1 MATKDRDSRRRTL
14 SGLDGLHARSSSLRL
29 PSPVF
34 AALVLLALV
43 LVTPALF
50 ADAYAV
56 KLKDGSLLFAR
67 VPYAVKGTRAI
78 ITLENGTITQ
88 IPLEQVDEPGTEKY
102 NRENFGNAIAIP
114 TPREN
119 VLRLPARAPRPGAVS
134 SGSGQAVDSVL
145 WGGPTVRGSRR
156 PQRREPRRGVSL
168 SIP

>member
-1 MATKDRDSRRRTL
+1 MPSR
-14 SGLDGLHARSSSLRL
+14 LDGLQARPFGPRL

-34 AALVLLALV
+34 AALAFLALV
-43 LVTPALF
+43 LVAPALF

-67 VPYAVKGTRAI
+67 VPYAVKGTHAI
-78 ITLENGTITQ
+78 ITLENGTVTQ
-88 IPLEQVDEPGTEKY
+88 LPLAQVDEPGTERY

-119 VLRLPARAPRPGAVS
+119 VLRLPARPPQSVAAS
-134 SGSGQAVDSVL
+134 SGSGSAVDSVL
-145 WGGPTVRGSRR
+145 WGGPAVRARR
-156 PQRREPRRGVSL
+156 PQKRDARRAAAL

>member
-1 MATKDRDSRRRTL
+1 ML
-14 SGLDGLHARSSSLRL
+14 SGLDGLRPISLPL
-29 PSPVF
+29 AF
-34 AALVLLALV
+34 ITLLLVAP
-43 LVTPALF
+43 TLF

-88 IPLEQVDEPGTEKY
+88 IPLEQVDGPGTERY

-119 VLRLPARAPRPGAVS
+119 VLRLPARAPQSGRVS
-134 SGSGQAVDSVL
+134 SGSGQAADSVL
-145 WGGPTVRGSRR
+145 WGGPAVRGLRR
-156 PQRREPRRGVSL
+156 PQRRDARRSVSL

>member
-14 SGLDGLHARSSSLRL
+14 SRLDALRARPFGPRL

-34 AALVLLALV
+34 AALAFLAFV
-43 LVTPALF
+43 LVAPALF

-67 VPYAVKGTRAI
+67 VPYAVKGTHAI

-88 IPLEQVDEPGTEKY
+88 LPLAQVDEPGTERY

-119 VLRLPARAPRPGAVS
+119 VLRLPAHVPQPAAS
-134 SGSGQAVDSVL
+134 SGSGGAVDSVL
-145 WGGPTVRGSRR
+145 WGGPAARAPRR
-156 PQRREPRRGVSL
+156 PQKRDARRTASL